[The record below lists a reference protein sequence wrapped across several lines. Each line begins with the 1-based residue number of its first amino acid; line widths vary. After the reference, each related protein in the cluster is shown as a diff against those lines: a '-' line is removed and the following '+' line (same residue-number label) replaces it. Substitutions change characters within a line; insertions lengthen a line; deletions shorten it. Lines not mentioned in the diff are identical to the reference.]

1 MRWISA
7 WIALTGLCLASSSYL
22 SQPALAGDGLGC
34 NLGCSNSCNNGCCDC
49 GGLVTDV
56 ELTFMKY
63 MQEGGVTDITG
74 SPAGFDL
81 DLAPRFELGY
91 MGSNDIGVRSRY
103 WYYDSNTTSAAGNP
117 LGVNAYTIDG
127 ELFHERCLG
136 RKTHLE
142 VSLGLRYLDFKQDIQ
157 DLGVPVGIN
166 SEFEGWGGTFA
177 VEAEHPFWIGN
188 AYARGRWS
196 ILLGNADAINVNGG
210 GTTAFRAED
219 TTSTLT
225 ELGIGYELSRCFGNW
240 GTGSIRFG
248 GEWQTWSNVAL
259 ADTAF
264 GGLGNDDVLEDAG
277 FAGLVL
283 GMEWKR

>member
-1 MRWISA
+1 MRWVSFWTA
-7 WIALTGLCLASSSYL
+7 MVGLCLTNASYV
-22 SQPALAGDGLGC
+22 SQSALAEDGLGC
-34 NLGCSNSCNNGCCDC
+34 NLGCYNGYCDK
-49 GGLVTDV
+49 GGLVADV

-63 MQEGGVTDITG
+63 MQEGGVTDIAG
-74 SPAGFDL
+74 SPASFNM

-91 MGSNDIGVRSRY
+91 MGRNDIGFRSRY
-103 WYYDSNTTSAAGNP
+103 WHYDASATSTTGNP
-117 LGVNAYTIDG
+117 LGVTAYTIDG

-142 VSLGLRYLDFKQDIQ
+142 VSLGLRYLDFKQDIMN
-157 DLGVPVGIN
+157 LAVPSAIN

-196 ILLGNADAINVNGG
+196 ILLGNADAININGG

-225 ELGIGYELSRCFGNW
+225 ELGIGYELSHRFGNW
-240 GTGSIRFG
+240 GTGSVRFG
-248 GEWQTWSNVAL
+248 GEWQTWSNVAPRRYL
-259 ADTAF
+259 I
-264 GGLGNDDVLEDAG
+264 
-277 FAGLVL
+277 
-283 GMEWKR
+283 WRRW